1 MTELQN
7 TPTPH
12 IGAKQG
18 EIAETILL
26 PGDPLRAKYI
36 AEHFLTDAKQFNTT
50 RNMYG
55 YTGYYQGKRVSVMGT
70 GMGCPSMG
78 IYSYEL
84 IHFYGCKNLI
94 RIGTAGALRPEVK
107 VRELIFAM
115 GSCTTSNYVKQFRL
129 PGDYSCVC
137 SYELLEKAVESAKK
151 RNLKYHVG
159 NILCSDMFYNPPL
172 EPTGTTWAQ
181 MGVLAVEMES
191 AALYSNAAY
200 AGANAICILTVSDS
214 AVTGEATTAEE
225 REKTFTNMMEV
236 ALDTGVRAK
245 LVKVEFEGYCLWVGT
260 FGTESAVRKRGGSRN
275 LPYLNAKPRQIP
287 LLDTYACTVTFE
299 EKTGE
304 NNDRNCSTGVENRSS
319 GVL

>member
-1 MTELQN
+1 MAELQN

-84 IHFYGCKNLI
+84 IHFYGCRNLI

-172 EPTGTTWAQ
+172 EPDWNYLGADGRAGGGDGVGGTLQ
-181 MGVLAVEMES
+181 QRCLCGRKCD
-191 AALYSNAAY
+191 LYPDRI
-200 AGANAICILTVSDS
+200 GFGSDRRGDDGRR
-214 AVTGEATTAEE
+214 TGEDVYQYDGSGAGS
-225 REKTFTNMMEV
+225 
-236 ALDTGVRAK
+236 GVRAK
-245 LVKVEFEGYCLWVGT
+245 LVKVEFEG
-260 FGTESAVRKRGGSRN
+260 
-275 LPYLNAKPRQIP
+275 
-287 LLDTYACTVTFE
+287 
-299 EKTGE
+299 
-304 NNDRNCSTGVENRSS
+304 NCSVGLRIYCADRTKTRTSRQKS
-319 GVL
+319 HCRRQFLMDFCA